1 MNERLYEG
9 EKVIKVLGAEPS
21 GVAGRLKAS
30 RTKPTVMLSEFQKV
44 GIHGLVGWRGRR
56 SPNSAV

>member
-1 MNERLYEG
+1 M
-9 EKVIKVLGAEPS
+9 IKVLGAEPS

-56 SPNSAV
+56 SPNSAG